1 MTKEEILKECGFDL
15 SKAKAT
21 HAWLNEGDEQPTTT
35 VNEVVTAY
43 TDENGKS
50 WVHLCA
56 GKFDFLLDTK
66 NLSDDE
72 TWDDANKLCAKND
85 MELPAKNKWEFIQA
99 FRPEVD
105 KVLEDLG
112 GDPLEGYLW
121 TGDEYHGNFAWGF
134 CATPGS
140 LDYGSKMTSNGVRGS
155 RRFKSN
161 PQS

>member
-1 MTKEEILKECGFDL
+1 MTKEQILEKCGYDL
-15 SKAKAT
+15 DRAKAT
-21 HAWLNEGDEQPTTT
+21 HAWLNEGNNQPATT

-56 GKFDFLLDTK
+56 GKFDFLLDIK
-66 NLSDDE
+66 NLSDSE
-72 TWDDANKLCAKND
+72 TWDDANKLCAENN
-85 MELPAKNKWEFIQA
+85 MELPAKNRWELIQA

-105 KVLEDLG
+105 QIIEDLG
-112 GDPLEGYLW
+112 GEPLEDYLW
-121 TGDEYHGNFAWGF
+121 SGDEY
-134 CATPGS
+134 
-140 LDYGSKMTSNGVRGS
+140 YGSYAWNFIATDGRLYGNNKMVSFGVRGS

>member
-1 MTKEEILKECGFDL
+1 METTFTIIGTDP

-21 HAWLNEGDEQPTTT
+21 HAWLNEGNDQPATT

-43 TDENGKS
+43 TDENGKC
-50 WVHLCA
+50 WVHLCS

-72 TWDDANKLCAKND
+72 TWDDANKLCAEND

-105 KVLEDLG
+105 KVIEDLG
-112 GDPLEGYLW
+112 GEPLEDYLW
-121 TGDEYHGNFAWGF
+121 AGDEYSGNYAWNF
-134 CATPGS
+134 NATNGT
-140 LDYGSKMTSNGVRGS
+140 LNCFYNKMLTLGVRGS

-161 PQS
+161 P

>member
-21 HAWLNEGDEQPTTT
+21 HAWLNEGNERPTTT

-72 TWDDANKLCAKND
+72 TWGDANKLCAEND

-121 TGDEYHGNFAWGF
+121 TGGEYIGSNAWVYS
-134 CATPGS
+134 ATNGILFNYYEMCS
-140 LDYGSKMTSNGVRGS
+140 HGVRGY

>member
-1 MTKEEILKECGFDL
+1 MTKEQILKECGFDL

-21 HAWLNEGDEQPTTT
+21 HAWLNEGNDQPATT

-56 GKFDFLLDTK
+56 GKFDFLLDIK
-66 NLSDDE
+66 NLSDSE
-72 TWDDANKLCAKND
+72 TWDDANKLCAENE
-85 MELPAKNKWEFIQA
+85 MELTAKNKWELIQA

-105 KVLEDLG
+105 QIIEDLG
-112 GDPLEGYLW
+112 GEPLEDYLW
-121 TGDEYHGNFAWGF
+121 AGDEYNGFYAWSF
-134 CATPGS
+134 RATSGY
-140 LDYGSKMTSNGVRGS
+140 LGIYGKMDTYGVRGS
-155 RRFKSN
+155 RSFKSN